1 MDPESRWSSSR
12 RATRT
17 GDGEARGGVGGSQ
30 GVGPKEPGLRI

>member
-17 GDGEARGGVGGSQ
+17 GDGEARGGVGVAR
-30 GVGPKEPGLRI
+30 VGPKEPGLRI